1 MGSGVGKMTL
11 GQPRTERGSWEIEEV
26 HDDFAVLAIQE
37 KIGERRSG
45 THSESRRKPGEA
57 RRRLFSDLGSLDL
70 NQPQSLMQP
79 EGPTHSDLGRNAA
92 DLFQ

>member
-1 MGSGVGKMTL
+1 MGSGVGMTL
-11 GQPRTERGSWEIEEV
+11 LRQPRTGRGSWEIEEG
-26 HDDFAVLAIQE
+26 HYDFAVAAIQE
-37 KIGERRSG
+37 KIGEMRSG
-45 THSESRRKPGEA
+45 TRSESRRKRGEA